1 MTVTESINTVN
12 SSVRTLL
19 ALTVLGGLGYAG
31 WQGYSI
37 YNEER
42 DASNKVA
49 EELRQAKE
57 TLVSTQSKLTEAEQ
71 DIGRKAL
78 EIEKQTQEIN
88 VLNEDILAKAK
99 EIDRLDTAMRLLKVD
114 HRIAVIN
121 VLDQKKDETTDMITT
136 LVEFQEMTPEGVPA
150 GESKKF
156 TIDGDIVY
164 IDNWVVKFDDEY
176 IERAEIDR
184 ATSLVLFRRIFGEY
198 QEPRHGHTLD
208 QVGAQPHVYSR
219 GGKPSELEQQ
229 IWSEFWMIA
238 NDEARAKEL
247 GIRAAHGEA
256 VSIKV
261 KNGKSYRVTLRASD
275 GLSIQPNGDVKKH
288 PRREL

>member
-1 MTVTESINTVN
+1 MTITESINTVN

-19 ALTVLGGLGYAG
+19 ALTVLGGVGYAG

-37 YNEER
+37 YNEEKI
-42 DASNKVA
+42 ASTKVA
-49 EELRQAKE
+49 EQLRMAE
-57 TLVSTQSKLTEAEQ
+57 ESLVSTQSKLANAEQ
-71 DIGRKAL
+71 DIGRKSL
-78 EIEKQTQEIN
+78 EIEKQGQEIS

-114 HRIAVIN
+114 HRIALLN
-121 VLDQKKDETTDMITT
+121 VVDQKTEEDMTIT
-136 LVEFQEMTPEGVPA
+136 LVEFQELTPQGEPA
-150 GESKKF
+150 GEAKRF
-156 TIDGDIVY
+156 TIDGDVVY

-176 IERAEIDR
+176 VERAEIDR

-208 QVGAQPHVYSR
+208 QVGTQPLVYSR
-219 GGKPSELEQQ
+219 GGKPSELERK

-261 KNGKSYRVTLRASD
+261 KKGKSYRVTLRASD
-275 GLSIQPNGDVKKH
+275 GLSIQPNGDVKSQ
-288 PRREL
+288 PRKSL